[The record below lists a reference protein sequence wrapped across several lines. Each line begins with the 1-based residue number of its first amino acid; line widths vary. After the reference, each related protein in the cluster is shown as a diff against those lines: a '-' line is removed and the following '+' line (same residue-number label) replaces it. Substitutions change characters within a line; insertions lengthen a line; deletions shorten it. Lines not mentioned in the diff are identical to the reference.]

1 MAETLP
7 DQEMCDEQLCRLAAS
22 GDRWAEG
29 VLISR
34 YLGMV
39 RRFAAGRRGALD
51 FDDLVQ
57 EGCIGLLD
65 AIAGFDPS
73 REAKFSTYAYACIRN
88 RVSRALQQAGGQAP
102 PALPLEAGEK
112 ADGRDPG
119 DLLIFREQLE
129 LARALL
135 ADLLTPLER
144 KIFFAHLGGFSY
156 QAIAASLDISE
167 KSVDNALQRAKRKLR
182 KVKR

>member
-7 DQEMCDEQLCRLAAS
+7 IQELCDEQLCRLAAS
-22 GDRWAEG
+22 GDRRAEG

-51 FDDLVQ
+51 YDDLVQ

-73 REAKFSTYAYACIRN
+73 REAKFSTYAYACIRH
-88 RVSRALQQAGGQAP
+88 RVSRALQQAGGQTP
-102 PALPLEAGEK
+102 PTVPLEAGEE
-112 ADGRDPG
+112 AGGGDPG
-119 DLLIFREQLE
+119 DLLIVREQLE
-129 LARALL
+129 LAETLL
-135 ADLLTPLER
+135 AGLLTPLER

-156 QAIAASLDISE
+156 QSIADTLDISE

-182 KVKR
+182 KAKL